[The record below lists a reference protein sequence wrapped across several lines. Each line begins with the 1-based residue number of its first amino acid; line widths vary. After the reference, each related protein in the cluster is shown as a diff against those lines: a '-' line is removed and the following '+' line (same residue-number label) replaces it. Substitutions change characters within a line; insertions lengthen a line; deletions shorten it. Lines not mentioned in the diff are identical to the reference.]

1 MAGGEPEFLAVGT
14 VQKPHGIRGE
24 LFVKVET
31 DRPDAV
37 FTAGRVLLLGDADG
51 SPDGGSLTVER
62 ARPFKGGFLMKVTE
76 LGSRTPE
83 VEALRG
89 RSLLIPAAD
98 AAPLDEG
105 EVFLH
110 QLVGLRVVTS
120 EGEEV
125 GRVRDVYEAPSGHIL
140 AVQRR
145 GRKELMLPFVA
156 EMIRRVDVPAGEL
169 EIAPPA
175 GLLEL

>member
-1 MAGGEPEFLAVGT
+1 MPGSEPQYLAVGT

-24 LFVKVET
+24 LSVRVET

-37 FTAGRVLLLGDADG
+37 FTPGRVLLLGDAAG
-51 SPDGGSLTVER
+51 VPDGGSLTVER
-62 ARPFKGGFLMKVTE
+62 ARPFKGGFLLKVAG
-76 LGSRTPE
+76 LSSRTPE

-105 EVFLH
+105 EVFFH
-110 QLVGLRVVTS
+110 QLVGLRVVAG
-120 EGEEV
+120 GEEV
-125 GRVRDVYEAPSGHIL
+125 GRVRDVYEAPSGHLL
-140 AVQRR
+140 AVERR
-145 GRKELMLPFVA
+145 GRKELMLPFVR
-156 EMIRRVDVPAGEL
+156 EMIRRVDVEGGEL
-169 EIAPPA
+169 EIDPPA